1 MVMKYKLQI
10 FSLAAVCSGSQVF
23 PVNLIPWFEVIFAV
37 TQNLCS
43 LSCAG
48 TVSLMGKYM
57 CTKYTNSCKENS
69 FPKFS
74 VEVHKSFVSHV
85 NAYKRGLLGLRGLFQ
100 SSLNRLN
107 I

>member
-10 FSLAAVCSGSQVF
+10 FSLVVVCSGSQVF
-23 PVNLIPWFEVIFAV
+23 PVNLIPWFKIIFAV
-37 TQNLCS
+37 TQNSCL
-43 LSCAG
+43 LFCAG
-48 TVSLMGKYM
+48 TVSLMHKSM
-57 CTKYTNSCKENS
+57 CTKYTNPCKENS

-74 VEVHKSFVSHV
+74 VKVHKSFVSHV